1 MDIDTARLHID
12 EAERVGAELA
22 GRYLDE
28 LDGVT
33 GVGVVMGSGRPLPEL
48 ERILPVHALL
58 HAAEGVLFREVIV
71 AAANERGV
79 PVVGIPEKEVRT
91 QASAQLGLPADRL
104 DDWLADLGKAAGKPW
119 TQDQKL
125 AALVAW
131 LALGQE

>member
-1 MDIDTARLHID
+1 GVAVGFRAHTGWAAAVALDGAGKRPAFASRALVELKDDRVRGDVYHFVAGMDIDTARSHID

-28 LDGVT
+28 LGGVT

-71 AAANERGV
+71 AAAN
-79 PVVGIPEKEVRT
+79 
-91 QASAQLGLPADRL
+91 
-104 DDWLADLGKAAGKPW
+104 
-119 TQDQKL
+119 
-125 AALVAW
+125 
-131 LALGQE
+131 